1 MKTQVFAAVL
11 LVLVASA
18 HCQAPAPVCPFKEC
32 KTNVIAL
39 FTDAKAFVDK
49 KDFSDIKTMM
59 TLYQQVHF
67 TLASCKDA
75 IATFKNHQQLQ
86 SEKISLN
93 LNCIKAIYDGI
104 KQVQAIKKDF
114 KAGLDF
120 NKVLNAMINAGLD
133 VKAIKDACK

>member
-1 MKTQVFAAVL
+1 MKVQVFAAVL

-18 HCQAPAPVCPFKEC
+18 NCQAPAPVCPFKDC
-32 KTNVIAL
+32 KTSLIGL
-39 FTDAKAFVDK
+39 FTDVQTFVNT
-49 KDFSDIKTMM
+49 KDFSNIQTLM
-59 TLYQQVHF
+59 TLYQKLHV
-67 TLASCKDA
+67 TLATCKSA
-75 IATFKNHQQLQ
+75 VHTFKTEHQLQ
-86 SEKISLN
+86 SEGISLN
-93 LNCIKAIYDGI
+93 MNCIKAIYDGI